1 VGISKHEPKSPGP
14 ITIAGIEIPVAD
26 QSPLIL
32 AMLALIQKQAGE
44 FQDL

>member
-1 VGISKHEPKSPGP
+1 MSKQEPQSPAA

-32 AMLALIQKQAGE
+32 ALIVVI
-44 FQDL
+44 